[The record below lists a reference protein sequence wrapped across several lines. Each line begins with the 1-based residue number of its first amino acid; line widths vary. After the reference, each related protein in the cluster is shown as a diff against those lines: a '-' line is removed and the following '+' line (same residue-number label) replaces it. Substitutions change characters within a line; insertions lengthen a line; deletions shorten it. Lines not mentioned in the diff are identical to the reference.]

1 MAYKGKYT
9 PKNRN
14 KYLGNPHKV
23 IYRSLWERKFMVYC
37 DNNNR
42 VLEWASEEIVIPYTH
57 PDGKRR
63 RYFPDF
69 YTKIKTDSGKIKEY
83 VVEIKPKRQ
92 VMKPK
97 AKKGITKSYIT
108 EANTWMMNQSKWE
121 AAERYCKARNWEF
134 MILTEDDIL

>member
-1 MAYKGKYT
+1 MSAERKNVRCTST
-9 PKNRN
+9 PKHIKRILRN
-14 KYLGNPHKV
+14 IYVTDIKHNFLDRLG
-23 IYRSLWERKFMVYC
+23 YAMFTL
-37 DNNNR
+37 
-42 VLEWASEEIVIPYTH
+42 
-57 PDGKRR
+57 KRR